1 MEASTAPKTGT
12 IVERF
17 TLKAFVEACLVLEEG
32 VSSLREIE
40 TGMMTGAGILP
51 GPFARADEQGVV
63 LEPSFGREP
72 LRVLADAGQLKQV
85 FLNLLLNA
93 LQAMP
98 EGGRITVRAE
108 PSVEEFLEE
117 VRSN

>member
-1 MEASTAPKTGT
+1 MEASTAQQTGT

-51 GPFARADEQGVV
+51 GRSPERTSRGWTRCSRPWSG
-63 LEPSFGREP
+63 PS
-72 LRVLADAGQLKQV
+72 
-85 FLNLLLNA
+85 
-93 LQAMP
+93 
-98 EGGRITVRAE
+98 
-108 PSVEEFLEE
+108 PSGASAS
-117 VRSN
+117 RRP